1 MNSVKNLQKLE
12 EEVKTISEKYRL
24 TDVAKILI
32 VTKYVTNDKIQEI
45 HSYNPKYHFGEN
57 YVDSLIEK
65 ARTLPKSIKW
75 HFIGHLQTNK
85 CKYLARLENL
95 YLIETIDSLKLAV
108 KLNEALKKIKED
120 NKEPLKKNIIENRKH
135 IENKVKA
142 ENCESISLSLSKSKS
157 EFESASESESVSE
170 SEKEKNKIKETKDLK
185 ENVYIEEDGI
195 HPKKQLG
202 VLVQIKTSSDENKTG
217 LIHTNYLEIESLIL
231 HIIEKCEH
239 LIFRGLM
246 TISSL
251 KEHEKENSFVILNE
265 IKNKILQNPTIN
277 NCFKNKKFIMSMG
290 MSGDMELAIKHHT
303 TQLRIGSAIFK

>member
-1 MNSVKNLQKLE
+1 MNCVKNLQKLE
-12 EEVKTISEKYRL
+12 EEVKTITEKYGL
-24 TDVAKILI
+24 TDVAKILV
-32 VTKYVTNDKIQEI
+32 VTKYVTNEKIQEI

-57 YVDSLIEK
+57 YVDALIEK

-85 CKYLARLENL
+85 CKYLARIKNL

-108 KLNEALKKIKED
+108 KLNEALKKIKE
-120 NKEPLKKNIIENRKH
+120 NNEEEPLKKKNIENNNIENNNIENNNIENNNTENKKYV
-135 IENKVKA
+135 ENKVK
-142 ENCESISLSLSKSKS
+142 EEK
-157 EFESASESESVSE
+157 SESESETNEV
-170 SEKEKNKIKETKDLK
+170 KETK
-185 ENVYIEEDGI
+185 NVNEIVYTEEEGI
-195 HPKKQLG
+195 HPKRLG

-217 LIHTNYLEIESLIL
+217 LIHTSYLEIENLIL

-265 IKNKILQNPTIN
+265 IKKKILQNPTIN

-290 MSGDMELAIKHHT
+290 MSGDMEMAIKHHS